1 MAHDDASSKAKAAL
15 QYAKHAE
22 KLSLVPNDAPI
33 ENREPTA
40 AVQAKFITP
49 QDPVIETS
57 DGGRLP
63 TVPLAEAV
71 ELNRLQQE
79 AQSPGST
86 KGRQATFTDQN
97 DEVTSL
103 DGHRSQYSEQPDA
116 PLSIADVPSR
126 TNPLFPELPLYGPPS
141 FTRNIQCLAFR
152 ASSAVLSLAFLG
164 VIILGSAFTSIP
176 LMIKNIGVR
185 LSFRDPDARRPFFE
199 EEKKRQKMRQGQ
211 NKAWKQKQRLGRST
225 TNARFGN
232 EENGHY
238 NEYEPTEGGR
248 DPLICDAAYYARRVG
263 LDIEEFKVQTE
274 DGFILDLWHVYN
286 PQEYTPTSVDHR
298 DYMKP
303 VASTTIDSE
312 SATSRTSTDSSKSYF
327 RESYSMRFRSGKP
340 GYPILMIHGLLQSSG
355 AYCTNDDDSLA
366 FFLCKRYIL
375 ARDSLES
382 ANHTIVATMF
392 GLAITDAA
400 SSLDINCLIMP
411 TLECGLGTSV
421 KWVSWIFLPSYRV
434 YFWRQVSLASVSS
447 AILKERHKHLSLWQ
461 RVKDLILATRSA
473 CSVPWHLLFMQDPS
487 LEKCIS
493 SSCGSSRQAC
503 FE

>member
-1 MAHDDASSKAKAAL
+1 MAHDDASSKAKAAV

-22 KLSLVPNDAPI
+22 KLSLLPRDAPI
-33 ENREPTA
+33 GDREPTA

-71 ELNRLQQE
+71 ELNRLKEE

-86 KGRQATFTDQN
+86 EGRQAAFTVTD

-103 DGHRSQYSEQPDA
+103 DGHRSQLSEQAEA
-116 PLSIADVPSR
+116 PLRSADAPSR

-141 FTRNIQCLAFR
+141 FTRNIQCMAFR

-176 LMIKNIGVR
+176 LMIKHIGVR

-199 EEKKRQKMRQGQ
+199 EEKKRQRMRQGQ
-211 NKAWKQKQRLGRST
+211 NKAWKQKQRLGRSS

-274 DGFILDLWHVYN
+274 DGFIIDLWHVYN
-286 PQEYTPTSVDHR
+286 PQEYIPTSVEHR
-298 DYMKP
+298 DYLKP
-303 VASTTIDSE
+303 EIATNVDSGSTI
-312 SATSRTSTDSSKSYF
+312 SRDSSDSSNVYF
-327 RESYSMRFRSGKP
+327 RESYGMRFKSGKP

-355 AYCTNDDDSLA
+355 SYCTNDDDSLA

-375 ARDSLES
+375 AEYFPEY
-382 ANHTIVATMF
+382 ANQISVAMTF
-392 GLAITDAA
+392 GSAITDAV
-400 SSLDINCLIMP
+400 SSLGIRCLLMP
-411 TLECGLGTSV
+411 TLECGLGISD
-421 KWVSWIFLPSYRV
+421 KWVSWICPPWFRV
-434 YFWRQVSLASVSS
+434 YF
-447 AILKERHKHLSLWQ
+447 
-461 RVKDLILATRSA
+461 
-473 CSVPWHLLFMQDPS
+473 
-487 LEKCIS
+487 
-493 SSCGSSRQAC
+493 
-503 FE
+503 

>member
-1 MAHDDASSKAKAAL
+1 MAHDDASSKAKAAV

-22 KLSLVPNDAPI
+22 KLSLLPHNAPI
-33 ENREPTA
+33 KDREPTA

-71 ELNRLQQE
+71 ELNRLKEE

-86 KGRQATFTDQN
+86 RERQAAFTVTD
-97 DEVTSL
+97 DEEVTSL
-103 DGHRSQYSEQPDA
+103 DGHRSQQSEQAEA
-116 PLSIADVPSR
+116 PLRTADVPSR

-141 FTRNIQCLAFR
+141 FMRNIQCLAFR

-176 LMIKNIGVR
+176 LMIKHIGIR

-199 EEKKRQKMRQGQ
+199 EEKKRQKMRQEQ

-225 TNARFGN
+225 TNARFSN

-274 DGFILDLWHVYN
+274 DGFIIDLWHVYN
-286 PQEYTPTSVDHR
+286 PQEYSPTSAEHR
-298 DYMKP
+298 NYMKP
-303 VASTTIDSE
+303 EVATGVDSG
-312 SATSRTSTDSSKSYF
+312 SATSRDSSDSSKSSF
-327 RESYSMRFRSGKP
+327 RESYGMRFRRGKP
-340 GYPILMIHGLLQSSG
+340 GYPVLMIHGLLQSSG

-375 ARDSLES
+375 SSFFLAI
-382 ANHTIVATMF
+382 ANQTTVAMMF
-392 GLAITDAA
+392 GLATTDAG
-400 SSLDINCLIMP
+400 SSLRMNCSLTKIHV
-411 TLECGLGTSV
+411 CGAGTFV
-421 KWVSWIFLPSYRV
+421 RWVSWIFLRSYRV
-434 YFWRQVSLASVSS
+434 YFWKPGSRSL
-447 AILKERHKHLSLWQ
+447 
-461 RVKDLILATRSA
+461 D
-473 CSVPWHLLFMQDPS
+473 
-487 LEKCIS
+487 
-493 SSCGSSRQAC
+493 
-503 FE
+503 

>member
-1 MAHDDASSKAKAAL
+1 MAHNGASSKAKAAV

-22 KLSLVPNDAPI
+22 KLSLLPHDAPI
-33 ENREPTA
+33 EDREPTA

-71 ELNRLQQE
+71 ELNRLKEE

-86 KGRQATFTDQN
+86 QGREAAFTVTD
-97 DEVTSL
+97 DEEVTSL
-103 DGHRSQYSEQPDA
+103 DGHRSQKSEQAEA
-116 PLSIADVPSR
+116 PLRTADAPSR

-141 FTRNIQCLAFR
+141 IARNIQCLAFR

-176 LMIKNIGVR
+176 LMIRHIGIR
-185 LSFRDPDARRPFFE
+185 LSFRDPDARRPFYE
-199 EEKKRQKMRQGQ
+199 EERKRQKLRQGQ

-225 TNARFGN
+225 TNARSGN

-274 DGFILDLWHVYN
+274 DGFIIDLWHVYN
-286 PQEYTPTSVDHR
+286 PQEYIPTSVEHR

-303 VASTTIDSE
+303 EMNTNIDTA
-312 SATSRTSTDSSKSYF
+312 SATSRDSSDSSKSYF
-327 RESYSMRFRSGKP
+327 RESYGMRFRSGKP

-355 AYCTNDDDSLA
+355 SYCTNDDDSLA

-375 ARDSLES
+375 ANHFLEY
-382 ANHTIVATMF
+382 ANRISVAMTF
-392 GLAITDAA
+392 GLATTDAV
-400 SSLDINCLIMP
+400 SSPGIRCLLMA
-411 TLECGLGTSV
+411 TLECGVGISV
-421 KWVSWIFLPSYRV
+421 KWVSWISPPWFRV
-434 YFWRQVSLASVSS
+434 YF
-447 AILKERHKHLSLWQ
+447 
-461 RVKDLILATRSA
+461 
-473 CSVPWHLLFMQDPS
+473 
-487 LEKCIS
+487 
-493 SSCGSSRQAC
+493 
-503 FE
+503 